1 MAKLK
6 DDYIEQLVDHFK
18 KNETSPQDYKLGIEF
33 EHFLVDKDSLRA
45 VHYYGNNGIASFLSQ
60 LVEKGWQVCKLG
72 DDQKLIICLRKN
84 NDEINL
90 EPGGQIEFSFGPKD
104 SINQIEEVYNN
115 LIEDMEPILR
125 KNNYNLITLGYQP
138 VTKIKELELL
148 PKKRYKLMFDYFK
161 TQGKLAHNMM
171 LGTAST
177 QVSLDYSSEKDFSKK
192 FAVAS
197 WLSPIIYAVLDN
209 TPIFEGKRI
218 SEYAIRSKIWN
229 NCDIDRCGILDKSIE
244 GNFTYKDY
252 ARYILKL
259 PAIVDPEANN
269 EKPSELR
276 FREAFTK
283 DKFTAEDIELM
294 LSFSFTDVRLKEYLE
309 IRMADSLPLPLAL
322 GYLAFLQGI
331 FYDQSNLDYLFKQVQ
346 KTSTTEVKN
355 ALSNIKDKGCKNL
368 YTDNIMMIDWFNL
381 LVEKSRQGLARED
394 QKYLLYLKNFLK
406 AYLPPRAAAS
416 KTGNLKDDLD
426 YSLIF
431 SWE

>member
-269 EKPSELR
+269 EKPSGLR